1 MKNLSWRV
9 RRVALGLRQR
19 DVADRAGMNQA
30 RYSLIE
36 RGEAVP
42 TPSERD
48 AIDRVLEV
56 PAEIAVE
63 IAAIG
68 TAATTQ

>member
-1 MKNLSWRV
+1 MKGLSCRV

-30 RYSLIE
+30 RYSLVE

-42 TPSERD
+42 TESEQEK
-48 AIDRVLEV
+48 IDHALQI
-56 PAEIAVE
+56 PAEIAEE